1 MSGAAGARLGLIRHG
16 RTDWNRAHR
25 LQGRTDRP
33 LDAEG
38 RAEIAAHALP
48 PDWAEAAILASPL
61 SRAVETASLLAAAAP
76 VRQDPRLIE
85 MDFGDWEGRRG
96 QDLEAEDP
104 RFLPIERW
112 GWGYRPPGGESLAE
126 LRDRVQGFL
135 ADTAAAA
142 KPAVAICHI
151 GVMRVILALA
161 HGWGFE
167 GPAPF
172 LVKRLRLYPVS
183 LSPGGVPSSG
193 GAALRLPLKAD
204 LAAAGGGACG

>member
-33 LDAEG
+33 LDVEG

-48 PDWAEAAILASPL
+48 PDWAGAQIVASPL
-61 SRAVETASLLAAAAP
+61 SRAVETASLLAAPAP

-85 MDFGDWEGRRG
+85 MDFGEWEGRRG
-96 QDLEAEDP
+96 ADLEAEDP

-112 GWGYRPPGGESLAE
+112 GWSYRPPGGESVAE
-126 LRDRVQGFL
+126 LRDRLQGFL
-135 ADTAAAA
+135 AETAAATR
-142 KPAVAICHI
+142 PVVAICHI

-172 LVKRLRLYPVS
+172 KVKRLRLYPLS
-183 LSPGGVPSSG
+183 LSPGGVPSSL
-193 GAALRLPLKAD
+193 GAALRLPTKAD
-204 LAAAGGGACG
+204 LTGGAGCG